1 MRRGPPGG
9 LADLATSRR
18 PSSGAVTPAVEPR
31 VEQARAAA
39 AIDGRQLL
47 RAVLGGHATAADA
60 VEALLD
66 ALGPPALIF
75 DAAGTVA
82 HLNDAGRALLVRARA
97 RVEEQLRESLAGRD
111 AAFRTVRLGPDG
123 LGPFHLAVLRDD
135 PPDSGARLETVRA
148 RWGLTPKQA
157 EVVALLAE
165 GKCNKT
171 IAEALGCAEA
181 TVELHVTAILSKARC
196 ARRTELVAR
205 FWTHW

>member
-18 PSSGAVTPAVEPR
+18 SSSGAVTPEAEPR

-39 AIDGRQLL
+39 ATDGRELL
-47 RAVLGGHATAADA
+47 RAVLGGHATAV

-66 ALGPPALIF
+66 ALCAPALIF

-82 HLNDAGRALLVRARA
+82 HLNDAGRELLVRAPA
-97 RVEEQLRESLAGRD
+97 RVEEQLRESLVGCD
-111 AAFRTVRLGPDG
+111 GAFRTVRLGPSGPD
-123 LGPFHLAVLRDD
+123 PFHLAVLRDD

-148 RWGLTPKQA
+148 RWRLTPKQA

-205 FWTHW
+205 FWTHG